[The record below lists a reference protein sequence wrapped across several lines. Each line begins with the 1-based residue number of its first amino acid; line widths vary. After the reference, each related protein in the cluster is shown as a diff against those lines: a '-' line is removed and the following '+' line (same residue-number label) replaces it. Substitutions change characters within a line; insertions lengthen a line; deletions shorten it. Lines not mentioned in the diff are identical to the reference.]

1 MRILLINY
9 EYPPLGG
16 GGGIETRDLAE
27 ELAKRHT
34 VHVLTMWYQGLLKE
48 ETRNGVVIHRVRVWG
63 RTHLPTATLRS
74 MATFVPVAFFRGL
87 TLVRRLR
94 PDLIN
99 AHFVV
104 PSGVPAVLL
113 AKLFGLPLVVTLI
126 GGDVYDPSKGV
137 SPHRHALLRVTISW
151 ILRQASAI
159 TAISQDTKE
168 RAIQYHRAPET
179 IEVIPL
185 GLVPPVFS
193 ERSRSSLEDAPGHFH
208 FITVGRLIPR
218 KGYRDLLQGFAR
230 MQETRAVLHIVG
242 EGPLGPELRAECEQ
256 LGIADRV
263 RFHGRVT
270 DEEKFQLLRAADAY
284 VSTPLHEG
292 FGISFLEAM
301 VVGLPILA
309 TDTGG
314 QTDFLVAGK
323 NALLVPPRRP
333 EQIAHALDWLA
344 RDASLR
350 SSMAAA
356 NRAAVQRYLIG
367 ETARRYEELF
377 QRVRGDGHT
386 TYGTDRS

>member
-27 ELAKRHT
+27 ELAKRHS
-34 VHVLTMWYQGLLKE
+34 VHVLTMWYHGLARE
-48 ETRNGVVIHRVRVWG
+48 ETRHGVTIHRVRVWG
-63 RTHLPTATLRS
+63 RTDLPTATLRS
-74 MATFVPVAFFRGL
+74 MGTFVPMAFLKGF
-87 TLVRRLR
+87 TLIRRLR

-137 SPHRHALLRVTISW
+137 SPHRHASLKFAISW
-151 ILRQASAI
+151 ILGQASAL
-159 TAISQDTKE
+159 TAISQDTRE
-168 RAIQYHRAPET
+168 RAIQHHRAPSA

-193 ERSRSSLEDAPGHFH
+193 ERSRDSLEFAPGLFH

-230 MQETRAVLHIVG
+230 LKCARAILHIVG
-242 EGPLGPELRAECEQ
+242 EGPLGPGLRAEGER
-256 LGIADRV
+256 LGIAERV
-263 RFHGRVT
+263 RFHGRVS

-284 VSTPLHEG
+284 VSTSLHEG
-292 FGISFLEAM
+292 FGICFLEAM
-301 VVGLPILA
+301 VVGLPIIA

-323 NALLVPPRRP
+323 NAILVPPRRP

-350 SSMAAA
+350 SSMATA
-356 NRAAVQRYLIG
+356 NRETVKHYLIG

-377 QRVRGDGHT
+377 ERVR
-386 TYGTDRS
+386 RK